1 MSNYYDSEV
10 KRAQKAWQD
19 AKARGDKQG
28 MSNAH
33 AHAEKMRQQSQ
44 AWQASRGNAEST
56 KQGWHSS
63 ESPTMGVRSS
73 GEKRDYSSSIP
84 DSNGQMKDVFGN
96 NYNRS
101 YTQGADGRIYGGTRR
116 IDQDGYNNYQNIKKQ
131 GELGKYAYD
140 NVMYRDP
147 FGETLKS
154 LKERGIVNPNKT
166 RAYAVDVDNTGR
178 FRSEQIGEEQALAT
192 MQNLRSQG
200 YSEEQIQRMVRPT
213 NEYLDGYN
221 QKDSNTISKY
231 VNQRNHA
238 DNERYRSYHQ
248 SSGDWNNPYVDKVYD
263 EAYKQGYPKPPTDR
277 EWSIDDYVEP
287 TDLSKYK
294 RETPTPTTPSG
305 KGTNSNY
312 SNYAPNQLDNQRKY
326 LQSLIDTGNAGQQ
339 KWARTELQKLLSQ
352 NAPSQG
358 NNFGYGSNQSGSTGN
373 QTGTNYNPFDGTQ
386 NIPSLQSYMD
396 GLNFPEQTNNLEYFK
411 EAANQMNIA
420 NRAATDS
427 AVARLEATRTP
438 LEQSYEDNAK
448 QAYISSMLAKRD
460 LDEQLNA
467 QGLSGGAT
475 ESALANVE
483 TSYQNALNQS
493 NREKANALNKLNSDI
508 AQARATGD
516 MELAKTLAS
525 YYEEM
530 AQAGIQQDN
539 MKFNQAMQMADMA
552 MRQRQSDID
561 TMMNRQNMAMDLMKY
576 NRGNF
581 ESDREFDYR
590 KQQQDW
596 ENDFNRE
603 KFDKQFGL
611 NTDKLDLSR
620 DKFAYQQSRGGRRGS
635 GGRRSG
641 RRGRS
646 RGSSSYDFGW
656 SEAPKPQP
664 KQEQKKNSISP
675 QALSMLLS
683 LNNKRTFGWMP
694 K

>member
-1 MSNYYDSEV
+1 MANYYDKEV
-10 KRAQKAWQD
+10 ERAQRKWQE

-33 AHAEKMRQQSQ
+33 AHAEKMRQQSR
-44 AWQASRGNAEST
+44 AWQASRGNTEST

-73 GEKRDYSSSIP
+73 REKRDYSQSKP
-84 DSNGQMKDVFGN
+84 DLFGRMRDVFGN
-96 NYNRS
+96 SYSRS
-101 YTQGADGRIYGGTRR
+101 YTQGANGRIYGGIRR
-116 IDQDGYNNYQNIKKQ
+116 IDQEGYRNYQNIKNQ
-131 GELGKYAYD
+131 GRLGEYAYD

-147 FGETLKS
+147 YGETVQALRN
-154 LKERGIVNPNKT
+154 RGIINPYRTK
-166 RAYAVDVDNTGR
+166 AYEIDPDNTGR
-178 FRSEQIGEEQALAT
+178 WKPERIGEQQALAT
-192 MQNLRSQG
+192 MQELRNQG
-200 YSEEQIQRMVRPT
+200 YSEEQIKRMVRST
-213 NEYLDGYN
+213 GEYLNAYN
-221 QKDSNTISKY
+221 LKDSNTISKY

-248 SSGDWNNPYVDKVYD
+248 KSGDWDNPYVDEAY
-263 EAYKQGYPKPPTDR
+263 EQAYKQGYPKPPTDR
-277 EWSIDDYVEP
+277 EWTIDDYVEP
-287 TDLSKYK
+287 PDPSKFK
-294 RETPTPTTPSG
+294 RETPLQG
-305 KGTNSNY
+305 NVDY
-312 SNYAPNQLDNQRKY
+312 STKAPNSLDNQRRY

-339 KWARTELQKLLSQ
+339 KWARAEMQKLLSQ

-358 NNFGYGSNQSGSTGN
+358 NNFGYGSNQSNTGN
-373 QTGTNYNPFDGTQ
+373 QTGSNYNPFDGMQ
-386 NIPSLQSYMD
+386 NIPSLQSYMN
-396 GLNFPEQTNNLEYFK
+396 GLKFPEQTNNLEYFK

-427 AVARLEATRTP
+427 AVARLEATRAP

-508 AQARATGD
+508 AQARATGA
-516 MELAKTLAS
+516 MELAKTLAG
-525 YYEEM
+525 YYEQM

-561 TMMNRQNMAMDLMKY
+561 TMMNRQNMAMDWMKY

-596 ENDFNRE
+596 ENAFNRE

-611 NTDKLDLSR
+611 NS
-620 DKFAYQQSRGGRRGS
+620 DKFAYQQSRGGRRGG
-635 GGRRSG
+635 GGRRRG
-641 RRGRS
+641 RRRS
-646 RGSSSYDFGW
+646 GGSSSYDFGW
-656 SEAPKPQP
+656 SEVPKPQQ
-664 KQEQKKNSISP
+664 KEEKKNKISP
-675 QALSMLLS
+675 EALKMLLS
-683 LNNKRTFGWMP
+683 LNSKRPFGWMP
-694 K
+694 TK